1 MRVLGLTG
9 SIAMGKSTAAKLLRR
24 LRIPVHDADAAI
36 HSLLGVGGAGVA
48 PVAAAFPGVEKN
60 AVIDRQKLGQRVFA
74 DPAALRR
81 LEAILHPLAAH
92 AGRTFVAMH
101 ARNRCRIVCLDVP
114 LLLETASVR
123 RCDFVVV
130 VSASAMLQ
138 RQRALARPGMT
149 EEKLKGILG
158 RQMPDA
164 EKRRRADLVAIS
176 ALGHLATLR
185 ALKKAL
191 RLAKASPQRR
201 QVF

>member
-9 SIAMGKSTAAKLLRR
+9 SIAMGKSTAATLLRR
-24 LRIPVHDADAAI
+24 LRVPVYDADAAI
-36 HSLLGVGGAGVA
+36 HKLLAAGGAGVE
-48 PVAAAFPGVEKN
+48 PVAAAFPGVETGG
-60 AVIDRQKLGQRVFA
+60 AVDRQKLGMRVFA

-81 LEAILHPLAAH
+81 LETILHPLAAR
-92 AGRTFVAMH
+92 ASRRFAAQH
-101 ARNRCRIVCLDVP
+101 ARNRRGIVCLDVP
-114 LLLETASVR
+114 LLFETESAL

-149 EEKLKGILG
+149 AEKLEGILA

-164 EKRRRADLVAIS
+164 AKRRRADLVAIS
-176 ALGHLATLR
+176 GLGLLATLR

-191 RLAKASPQRR
+191 RLAKAIPQRR

>member
-24 LRIPVHDADAAI
+24 LRIPVHDADAAV
-36 HSLLGVGGAGVA
+36 HALLAAGGAGVA
-48 PVAAAFPGVEKN
+48 PVSAAFPGVATGGAIN
-60 AVIDRQKLGQRVFA
+60 RQRLGKHVFA
-74 DPAALRR
+74 DPASLAR
-81 LEAILHPLAAH
+81 LEAILHPLAARV
-92 AGRTFVAMH
+92 GRRFVAQQ
-101 ARNRCRIVCLDVP
+101 ARNRRRVVCFDVP

-149 EEKLKGILG
+149 VGKLEGILA

-164 EKRRRADLVAIS
+164 EKRRRADMVAIS
-176 ALGHLATLR
+176 GLGLLETLR

-191 RLAKASPQRR
+191 RLAQAAPKRR